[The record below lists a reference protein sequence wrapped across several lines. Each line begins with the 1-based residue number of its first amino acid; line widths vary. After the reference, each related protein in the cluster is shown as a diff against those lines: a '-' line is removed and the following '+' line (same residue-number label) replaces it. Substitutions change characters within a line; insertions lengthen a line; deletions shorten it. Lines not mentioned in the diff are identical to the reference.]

1 MPRTLQFIGQTKY
14 INKVRKLVTI
24 DFTKLCLHDY
34 DDEESCKVKEEICV
48 VEEESCVVEEES
60 CKVKEEMCS

>member
-1 MPRTLQFIGQTKY
+1 MPCTLQFIGQTKY

-48 VEEESCVVEEES
+48 VEE
-60 CKVKEEMCS
+60 